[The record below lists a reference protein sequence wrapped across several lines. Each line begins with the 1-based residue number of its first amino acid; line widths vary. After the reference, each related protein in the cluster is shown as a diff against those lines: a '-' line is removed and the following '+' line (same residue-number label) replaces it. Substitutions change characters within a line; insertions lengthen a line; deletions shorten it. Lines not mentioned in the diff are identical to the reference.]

1 MHFHINEVLQHDLG
15 RALDGARNI
24 DIPVLFING
33 DRDEYTTVEDARQ
46 FSKHVGRS
54 HFSVIR
60 DAGHFLDME
69 HKAACEDTRSVMLGF
84 LKPTVRE
91 PRQRYQPVKQ
101 EQHAL
106 AI

>member
-1 MHFHINEVLQHDLG
+1 MG
-15 RALDGARNI
+15 
-24 DIPVLFING
+24 
-33 DRDEYTTVEDARQ
+33 
-46 FSKHVGRS
+46 KS

-69 HKAACEDTRSVMLGF
+69 NKTACEDTRSVLLGF

-91 PRQRYQPVKQ
+91 TRHRYQPVQ
-101 EQHAL
+101 QGQQGQHAL

>member
-1 MHFHINEVLQHDLG
+1 MHFHINEVLQHDLE
-15 RALDGARNI
+15 RALSGARNI

-33 DRDEYTTVEDARQ
+33 ERDEYTTAEDARE
-46 FSKHVGRS
+46 FGRHVGKS

-69 HKAACEDTRSVMLGF
+69 TKAACEDTRSVLLGF
-84 LKPTVRE
+84 LKPTERE
-91 PRQRYQPVKQ
+91 PRQRYQHVQ
-101 EQHAL
+101 GQHAL